1 MFYILQKR
9 PILQFVIVLALCVF
23 VGIRLFSA
31 PISYDFFSTSLPFSS
46 PLAGAVSL
54 HNELFCGLIL
64 MVIAIECLLLYSF
77 FKKGKFTD
85 NHTFFPVV
93 WLLFFYAF
101 GSFLLPF
108 TPIFI
113 TNMAVVLLVM
123 LNSVSQNSKV
133 AVLMSGVVV
142 GLASLYDI
150 AAVLLLIYVFI
161 SLIISKLNWIRD
173 IVVAL
178 VGFVLPY
185 IYVAAGFF
193 FHGTFGYLLSSMQ
206 QIVIHPYLF
215 SSPHFSPISLLCLAV
230 FVLFLPYAFIQ
241 LKLLADN
248 KLVVIRNRYISLN
261 FLMLVLFFMALFSP
275 IPLPYSLSY
284 LAVPLA
290 LYLSAL
296 IPEKRFSIFKEL
308 TISLFVAA
316 VVLLNLGL

>member
-9 PILQFVIVLALCVF
+9 PILQLVIVLALCAF
-23 VGIRLFSA
+23 LGLRLFSA
-31 PISYDFFSTSLPFSS
+31 SISYDYFWAALPFSG
-46 PLAGAVSL
+46 PLASAVSL
-54 HNELFCGLIL
+54 HNDLFRGLMLIFI
-64 MVIAIECLLLYSF
+64 VIEALLLYSF

-113 TNMAVVLLVM
+113 TNVAVVLLVT

-150 AAVLLLIYVFI
+150 SAVLLLVYVFI

-173 IVVAL
+173 IVVSL
-178 VGFVLPY
+178 VGFLLPY
-185 IYVAAGFF
+185 IYVAAGFY
-193 FHGTFGYLLSSMQ
+193 FHGTFGYLISSMQ
-206 QIVIHPYLF
+206 QISIQPYLF
-215 SSPHFSPISLLCLAV
+215 ASPHFSPISLACLAV
-230 FVLFLPYAFIQ
+230 FVLFLPYAFLQ

-261 FLMLVLFFMALFSP
+261 FLMLVLFCMALFSP

-284 LAVPLA
+284 LTVPLA
-290 LYLSAL
+290 MYLSAL

-308 TISLFVAA
+308 TISLFVAS